1 LSKWGK
7 DFNLNRYYYDVGDN
21 WQSLGGIPKPCYP
34 ESVAREIAEPGTG
47 TRRFVTLDVAER
59 RFRISPTL
67 LLQRLSPY
75 LTTYAIA
82 SGEAA
87 IAAHQL
93 DWTDGVETKKITDCK
108 VNRCSFTIPHGDKIT
123 CELEIFGKNIATQ
136 TKTPTWE
143 TYTERTLTFKNVSLF
158 QIDDINVTNWKRLEF
173 GVNNHVAEESLG
185 TEPKPAEVEELEAE
199 YFARVILSRKFAS
212 YLGSV
217 GAGNDMKVE
226 IGITDNQPTPVTT
239 TFTFTEAVLTR
250 SRIEVPGMGFL
261 LERLEF
267 RPRKLTIT

>member
-7 DFNLNRYYYDVGDN
+7 EFNLNRYYYDVVDN

-34 ESVAREIAEPGTG
+34 ESLAREIAEPGTG
-47 TRRFVTLDVAER
+47 TRRFVTVDVAER

-75 LTTYAIA
+75 LTTFAIA

-93 DWTDGVETKKITDCK
+93 DWTDGAETKKMTGCK
-108 VNRCSFTIPHGDKIT
+108 VNRCSFIIPHADKIT
-123 CELEIFGKNIATQ
+123 CELEIFGKNIENQ
-136 TKTPTWE
+136 TLSPSWE
-143 TYTERTLTFKNVSLF
+143 TYPERVLTYKDVSLF
-158 QIDDINVTNWKRLEF
+158 QINDVDVSNWKRIEF
-173 GVNNHVAEESLG
+173 GVDNHVAEESLG
-185 TEPKPAEVEELEAE
+185 IEPKPAEVEELEAE
-199 YFARVILSRKFAS
+199 YFVRLVLSRKGAS
-212 YLGSV
+212 KLESV
-217 GAGNDMKVE
+217 GAGNDEKVE
-226 IGITDNQPTPVTT
+226 IAITDNQPTPVTT
-239 TFTFTEAVLTR
+239 TFTFTEAVLSR

-267 RPRKLTIT
+267 RPRKLTVA

>member
-7 DFNLNRYYYDVGDN
+7 EFNLNRYYYDVVDN

-34 ESVAREIAEPGTG
+34 ESLAREIAEPGTG

-82 SGEAA
+82 SGEAG

-93 DWTDGVETKKITDCK
+93 DWTDGAETKKMTDCK
-108 VNRCSFTIPHGDKIT
+108 VNRCSFIIPHPEKIT
-123 CELEIFGKNIATQ
+123 CELEIFGKNIEDQ
-136 TKTPTWE
+136 TKSPSWE
-143 TYTERTLTFKNVSLF
+143 TYSERVLTFKNVSLL
-158 QIDDINVTNWKRLEF
+158 QINDVDVSNWKRIEF
-173 GVNNHVAEESLG
+173 GVDNHVGEESLG

-199 YFARVILSRKFAS
+199 YFVRLVLSRKGAS
-212 YLGSV
+212 KLGSV
-217 GAGNDMKVE
+217 GVGNDEKVE
-226 IGITDNQPTPVTT
+226 IAITDNKPTPVTT

-267 RPRKLTIT
+267 MPRKLTIA